1 MELMNLLLKRR
12 SVRNYTGDAV
22 PREKLEAIL
31 EAGLSSASGRNRK
44 PWELIVVSDRDILE
58 KLSHCRTGAARML
71 EKAGCAILVFAD
83 PEKTD
88 VWTEDCSIVMS
99 NMHLMAASLGLGSCW
114 IQGRLRFAENGES
127 TEGFCR
133 RLLGVPEE
141 YALEAI
147 LSVGIPAAVPEPHKP
162 EELEKDKVHWESWK
176 SKTPQQATG
185 HQTCSAAE
193 LRGI

>member
-12 SVRNYTGDAV
+12 SVRNYTGDPV

-44 PWELIVVSDRDILE
+44 PWELVVVSDRDILE

-114 IQGRLRFAENGES
+114 IQGRLREAENGQ
-127 TEGFCR
+127 TADAYCR
-133 RLLGVPEE
+133 NLLQVPDG

-147 LSVGIPAAVPEPHKP
+147 LSVGVPLEHPEPHRA
-162 EELEKDKVHWESWK
+162 EELAAEKVHYETW
-176 SKTPQQATG
+176 TTQ
-185 HQTCSAAE
+185 
-193 LRGI
+193 

>member
-12 SVRNYTGDAV
+12 SVRNYTGDPV

-44 PWELIVVSDRDILE
+44 PWELVVVSDRDILE

-114 IQGRLRFAENGES
+114 IRDGFVLQKTGNRQRASAGDFWVFLRNMRWRQFFLWE
-127 TEGFCR
+127 FR
-133 RLLGVPEE
+133 RRFRN
-141 YALEAI
+141 
-147 LSVGIPAAVPEPHKP
+147 H
-162 EELEKDKVHWESWK
+162 
-176 SKTPQQATG
+176 TN
-185 HQTCSAAE
+185 
-193 LRGI
+193 RRN